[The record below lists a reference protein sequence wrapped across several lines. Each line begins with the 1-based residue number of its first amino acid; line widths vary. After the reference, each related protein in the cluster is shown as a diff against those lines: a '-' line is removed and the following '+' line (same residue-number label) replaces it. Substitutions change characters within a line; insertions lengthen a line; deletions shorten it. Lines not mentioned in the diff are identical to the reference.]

1 MNSFL
6 RQKSRA
12 SQQGLPT
19 PAAPVQAKGPDEDKI
34 KAILE
39 RTGYTLDVTTGWFI
53 HSSFKTSGCNAR
65 WFVLGQ
71 RKYGGPPP
79 NWESS
84 PPGNGCEV
92 FCGKIPKDMYEDEL
106 IPLFEKCGTIW
117 DLRLM
122 MDPMTGTNRGYA
134 FITFTSRDAAYNA
147 VREVSVVCRETL
159 LCL

>member
-1 MNSFL
+1 VL
-6 RQKSRA
+6 
-12 SQQGLPT
+12 
-19 PAAPVQAKGPDEDKI
+19 I
-34 KAILE
+34 
-39 RTGYTLDVTTGWFI
+39 
-53 HSSFKTSGCNAR
+53 
-65 WFVLGQ
+65 LGQ

-79 NWESS
+79 NWESA

-147 VREVSVVCRETL
+147 VREVSRIRVDRFSVRFFFPFSIFIL
-159 LCL
+159 LHNFFGRDKRRISLPNAEKR

>member
-1 MNSFL
+1 MC
-6 RQKSRA
+6 
-12 SQQGLPT
+12 
-19 PAAPVQAKGPDEDKI
+19 
-34 KAILE
+34 
-39 RTGYTLDVTTGWFI
+39 DVF
-53 HSSFKTSGCNAR
+53 
-65 WFVLGQ
+65 LGQ

-79 NWESS
+79 NWESA

-92 FCGKIPKDMYEDEL
+92 FCGKIPKDMYEDEI

-147 VREVSVVCRETL
+147 VREVSLVL
-159 LCL
+159 SSDFFSFAFIFIFPFS

>member
-1 MNSFL
+1 L
-6 RQKSRA
+6 GDICRQKSRA
-12 SQQGLPT
+12 SQQGIPT

-39 RTGYTLDVTTGWFI
+39 RTGYTLDVTTGKLSSSIPRQI
-53 HSSFKTSGCNAR
+53 HFSRKKSL
-65 WFVLGQ
+65 LGQ

-79 NWESS
+79 NWESA

-92 FCGKIPKDMYEDEL
+92 FCGKIPKDMYEDEI

-134 FITFTSRDAAYNA
+134 FITFTGREAAYNA
-147 VREVSVVCRETL
+147 VREVSDAAL
-159 LCL
+159 